1 MSKTRNRRSSSTKK
15 GKIAKVSTK
24 KLVGRGKNKRK
35 TAKRGKVQCGGNRLT
50 NAFKS
55 STRKKVE
62 GVQKKYQSMN
72 NTQQAETE
80 QNKTTYQQKLENLE
94 KEYEIFKTRKKA
106 EIKLQEEEV
115 NNTSTP
121 ALKERRQKKLND
133 LKSEL
138 SKMEENYKTHIEELK
153 IETEGKVQAF
163 DNSYQTGKES
173 SNERQVDETRDIY
186 VKKYMKSIDPKM
198 RNIKKLQSEIAKIF
212 QDITKKNSLAGYKEL
227 PNLVQIRLSKIL
239 EKESN
244 KNHSIFIEDITPLS
258 EKTVVGTAGATG
270 NPMHGNQASS
280 ETPIAEVNPTNQNKI
295 ANVVT
300 DAKGQSM
307 NWFPKD
313 YSPSSLSNM
322 FGLTYPKPS
331 AKPVEVLKPIQET
344 KFLVET
350 DRRGDK
356 IKAITPGEPVT
367 NDNRIEGLKQVN
379 SRYNN
384 TMKSSDIRLGR

>member
-1 MSKTRNRRSSSTKK
+1 MSKTRNGSKLTKK
-15 GKIAKVSTK
+15 GRVAKVLTK
-24 KLVGRGKNKRK
+24 KLLSRGKNKRK

-62 GVQKKYQSMN
+62 GVQKKYQNMN
-72 NTQQAETE
+72 NIQQAKTE

-94 KEYEIFKTRKKA
+94 KEYEIFKTQKEA

-163 DNSYQTGKES
+163 DNSYQRGKES

-198 RNIKKLQSEIAKIF
+198 RNIKNYC
-212 QDITKKNSLAGYKEL
+212 KKC
-227 PNLVQIRLSKIL
+227 
-239 EKESN
+239 
-244 KNHSIFIEDITPLS
+244 
-258 EKTVVGTAGATG
+258 
-270 NPMHGNQASS
+270 
-280 ETPIAEVNPTNQNKI
+280 
-295 ANVVT
+295 
-300 DAKGQSM
+300 
-307 NWFPKD
+307 
-313 YSPSSLSNM
+313 
-322 FGLTYPKPS
+322 
-331 AKPVEVLKPIQET
+331 
-344 KFLVET
+344 
-350 DRRGDK
+350 
-356 IKAITPGEPVT
+356 
-367 NDNRIEGLKQVN
+367 
-379 SRYNN
+379 
-384 TMKSSDIRLGR
+384 